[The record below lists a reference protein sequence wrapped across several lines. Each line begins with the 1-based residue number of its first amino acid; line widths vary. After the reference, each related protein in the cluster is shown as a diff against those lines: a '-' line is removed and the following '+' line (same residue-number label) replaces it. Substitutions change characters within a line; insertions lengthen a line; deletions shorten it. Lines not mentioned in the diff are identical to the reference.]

1 MVVGGE
7 EDVRGMEGE
16 TEVNKSEF
24 GMRFHGPQAGLLDHV
39 DRLAQLACALL
50 VTLPRLIPLPWVQLL
65 LFLPGPRKQNC
76 WPHQRNLFSCIHDVC
91 ICRAAWCDII
101 PPAGRAASVVNAK
114 RVADGPRRQISRA
127 LVCKYMPIVNL
138 CVATVINNNNN
149 NNIKNNKINA
159 RP

>member
-65 LFLPGPRKQNC
+65 LF
-76 WPHQRNLFSCIHDVC
+76 S
-91 ICRAAWCDII
+91 RARESKT
-101 PPAGRAASVVNAK
+101 AGRIKGICFLAYIMCAYVGQPGV
-114 RVADGPRRQISRA
+114 IS
-127 LVCKYMPIVNL
+127 YH
-138 CVATVINNNNN
+138 
-149 NNIKNNKINA
+149 
-159 RP
+159 RPGELHRL